1 VVFYRW
7 RTQEKTG
14 KQENIEDTKKVIIIR
29 TSKDRQPNGQ
39 KKKDKQL
46 SQKY

>member
-7 RTQEKTG
+7 RIQERTG

-29 TSKDRQPNGQ
+29 TSKDNGQ
-39 KKKDKQL
+39 KKRDNKL